1 MINAT
6 MENSNVKLTASH
18 PAYKQFL
25 HLNFPNKFALNATVH
40 LVVLIPM
47 GMKVLAPL

>member
-1 MINAT
+1 

-25 HLNFPNKFALNATVH
+25 HLNFPNKLALTLAMH
-40 LVVLIPM
+40 LALLILI
-47 GMKVLAPL
+47 GMKALVPL